1 MPFSAAIPVVLK
13 IRKFE
18 KSSVNTWKKN
28 ANFKRHGRENSK
40 TSHTLVLTCSLA
52 MAASQRQLVGRET
65 GTGGGAVETRV
76 IVAVEAESL
85 LGTARGKE

>member
-1 MPFSAAIPVVLK
+1 M
-13 IRKFE
+13 
-18 KSSVNTWKKN
+18 KKN
-28 ANFKRHGRENSK
+28 ANFERRGRENSK

-52 MAASQRQLVGRET
+52 MAASQRHLVGRET

-76 IVAVEAESL
+76 IVVEAESL

>member
-1 MPFSAAIPVVLK
+1 M
-13 IRKFE
+13 E
-18 KSSVNTWKKN
+18 KN
-28 ANFKRHGRENSK
+28 ANFERRGRENSK

-52 MAASQRQLVGRET
+52 MAASQRQLVG
-65 GTGGGAVETRV
+65 AVESRV